1 MSTVCARSLSA
12 HQDAQA
18 AGAQALRLWRPLRLV
33 WRALGRAAQGEA
45 LPRTEGHVHDRCS
58 RLSLAGAR
66 PLLCHAPRDCISA
79 LTQVKNEERTLLLK
93 LQAAKT
99 SKEYL
104 KLLDRDMD
112 AQKIATEL
120 TDITE
125 QNRKLLLELE
135 IVKKQAGQTAE
146 EYFQLTDRYSIL
158 EKKLGSPTDK
168 KRD

>member
-1 MSTVCARSLSA
+1 
-12 HQDAQA
+12 
-18 AGAQALRLWRPLRLV
+18 
-33 WRALGRAAQGEA
+33 
-45 LPRTEGHVHDRCS
+45 
-58 RLSLAGAR
+58 
-66 PLLCHAPRDCISA
+66 
-79 LTQVKNEERTLLLK
+79 
-93 LQAAKT
+93 
-99 SKEYL
+99 
-104 KLLDRDMD
+104 MD